1 MDEKEKYYTE
11 LEARFLKLGA
21 TLHEIKTLGE
31 QSKKNQPE
39 LDLGSIVQKHEDAK
53 SKLKELRHSKGDS
66 WLKFKAELNDLA
78 DDIDDD
84 LRQALA
90 YFG

>member
-1 MDEKEKYYTE
+1 MDEKEKYCTE

-21 TLHEIKTLGE
+21 TLNEIKTLEE
-31 QSKKNQPE
+31 QRKENRPDMD
-39 LDLGSIVQKHEDAK
+39 LDPIVQKHEDAK
-53 SKLKELRHSKGDS
+53 RRLKELRRSKGER
-66 WLKFKAELNDLA
+66 WRKFKAELDDLA